1 MTGRDDGAAKTSRND
16 SDSELSDSSA
26 PRLVIVVKDAVGELE
41 MTGAVDVVVGFVEQA
56 GAA

>member
-1 MTGRDDGAAKTSRND
+1 V
-16 SDSELSDSSA
+16 
-26 PRLVIVVKDAVGELE
+26 PRLVVVVKDAIGELE